1 MRYRNER
8 EYTKEEYKRN
18 GIRTQN
24 QHSKNQYITTLE
36 EPPLNESGVIAKK
49 KGF

>member
-1 MRYRNER
+1 MHNKNKR
-8 EYTKEEYKRN
+8 EYTKEDYKRN

-24 QHSKNQYITTLE
+24 PNSKNSFISTLE
-36 EPPLNESGVIAKK
+36 QPELNESGVEAKK